1 MPDLSP
7 RWPADYL
14 DLVEVRFRAE
24 RGPLELFD
32 AMATVDGLSRAEA
45 LRDAM
50 TWWTARAHVREHRRQ
65 YAEHMA
71 GWRETQRRWRQVA
84 DSYRDRALAELR
96 AAELR
101 ERRSL
106 EGAQRRSP

>member
-71 GWRETQRRWRQVA
+71 GWRETQRRWRQDDA
-84 DSYRDRALAELR
+84 NYRHPAPAQPR
-96 AAELR
+96 AAQLR
-101 ERRSL
+101 GGR
-106 EGAQRRSP
+106 GPG